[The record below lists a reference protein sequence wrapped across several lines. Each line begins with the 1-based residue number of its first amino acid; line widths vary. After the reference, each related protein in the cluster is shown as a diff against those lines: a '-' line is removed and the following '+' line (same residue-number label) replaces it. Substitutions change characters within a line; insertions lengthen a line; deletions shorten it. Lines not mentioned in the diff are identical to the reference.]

1 MPKAFASTTGY
12 IRLPQR
18 GSHKEANN
26 AAEFDVSDTAGA
38 SAMEMLIEADY
49 GAEVKVGTF
58 DCVSWGPDWCAGGGV
73 IKDAPLRPDCRGHQ
87 R

>member
-1 MPKAFASTTGY
+1 MLKAFASTTGY

-58 DCVSWGPDWCAGGGV
+58 DELIRLYCLADER
-73 IKDAPLRPDCRGHQ
+73 PLEVCR
-87 R
+87 